1 MKVQS
6 SLTAAV
12 QRTYGLRWLV
22 LPPATAIAMF
32 ALLVGAVIAAPREA
46 VEGDVQR
53 LMYIHV
59 PSAVM
64 TYLAFGITF
73 VASLIVLWKRDMRWD
88 AAARAS
94 ATVGVI
100 FTAVTLATGAL
111 WGKPIWG
118 VYWAWDARL
127 TTTLVLFLIFSAYLL
142 ARAVA
147 GPNDEQVARYAAV
160 FAVIGALDIP
170 LIHMSVRWW
179 RTLHP
184 QPIVFRPLD
193 GPALP
198 GEMVLVLMI
207 GFAAIFL
214 LVLWM
219 TSMLTDAERLAQRA
233 GALRARLDREDRS

>member
-1 MKVQS
+1 MTVPAP
-6 SLTAAV
+6 LVALAV
-12 QRTYGLRWLV
+12 RGYGLRWSV
-22 LPPATAIAMF
+22 LPPATGIAMF

-46 VEGDVQR
+46 VEGEVQR

-73 VASLIVLWKRDMRWD
+73 VASIVVLWKRDMRWD

-127 TTTLVLFLIFSAYLL
+127 TATLVLFLIFSAYLL

-160 FAVIGALDIP
+160 FAIIGALDIP
-170 LIHMSVRWW
+170 LIHMSVSWW

-198 GEMVLVLMI
+198 DEMLYVLLI

-219 TSMLTDAERLAQRA
+219 ISLYTDAERLAQRTH
-233 GALRARLDREDRS
+233 ALRARLDREDRG

>member
-1 MKVQS
+1 MNVPRA
-6 SLTAAV
+6 LTAAV
-12 QRTYGLRWLV
+12 QGVYGQRRLV

-100 FTAVTLATGAL
+100 FTAITLATGAI

-127 TTTLVLFLIFSAYLL
+127 TTTLLLFLIFSAYLL
-142 ARAVA
+142 ARTVA

-219 TSMLTDAERLAQRA
+219 TSMLTDAERLAQRTE
-233 GALRARLDREDRS
+233 ALRARLDREDRG

>member
-1 MKVQS
+1 M
-6 SLTAAV
+6 TAAGPLTTLAARV
-12 QRTYGLRWLV
+12 YGLRWTV
-22 LPPATAIAMF
+22 LPPATAIAVF

-64 TYLAFGITF
+64 SYLAFGITF
-73 VASLIVLWKRDMRWD
+73 VSSLIVLWKRDMRWD

-94 ATVGVI
+94 AIVGVI
-100 FTAVTLATGAL
+100 FTGVTLATGAI

-127 TTTLVLFLIFSAYLL
+127 TTTLILFLIFSAYLL
-142 ARAVA
+142 ARGLA
-147 GPNDEQVARYAAV
+147 GPNDEQMARYAAV
-160 FAVIGALDIP
+160 FAIIGSLDIP
-170 LIHMSVRWW
+170 LIHMSVSWW

-184 QPIVFRPLD
+184 QPIVFRPLE

-198 GEMVLVLMI
+198 DEMVYVLMI
-207 GFAAIFL
+207 GFAAVCL

-219 TSMLTDAERLAQRA
+219 TSLYTDAERLAQRTH
-233 GALRARLDREDRS
+233 ALRARLDREDRS

>member
-1 MKVQS
+1 M
-6 SLTAAV
+6 TASAPLAAFARRV
-12 QRTYGLRWLV
+12 YGLRWTV
-22 LPPATAIAMF
+22 LPPTTAIAMF
-32 ALLVGAVIAAPREA
+32 ALLAGAVIAAPREA
-46 VEGDVQR
+46 VEGEVQR

-73 VASLIVLWKRDMRWD
+73 VASLIVLWRRDMRWD

-100 FTAVTLATGAL
+100 FTGITLATGAL

-127 TTTLVLFLIFSAYLL
+127 TSTLVLFLIFGAYLL
-142 ARAVA
+142 VRAVA

-160 FAVIGALDIP
+160 FAIIGSLDIP

-184 QPIVFRPLD
+184 QPIVFRPVD

-198 GEMVLVLMI
+198 AEMVYVLLM
-207 GFAAIFL
+207 GFLAIFL
-214 LVLWM
+214 LVLWL
-219 TSMLTDAERLAQRA
+219 TSLYTDAERLAQRTH
-233 GALRARLDREDRS
+233 ALRARVDRGDRV